1 MSELN
6 AELDELRRRV
16 EEQSQRIEELQD
28 ALHTLRLI
36 HRGVWGVLL
45 VIVCC

>member
-1 MSELN
+1 MSEPN

-28 ALHTLRLI
+28 DFTLRVI
-36 HRGVWGVLL
+36 HSRDDRLCLPGSGTA
-45 VIVCC
+45 